1 MQKRWIWLGGAAL
14 AALITYAVAQPISSQ
29 ILTGNETWSISIGGP
44 GGSSI
49 FTTTAQMRN
58 ATGYQTQS
66 SATATPI
73 AGTVLSTRYI
83 WTTAVTGAVVLN
95 APANPFDGEMLE
107 VVNAGGGAFTGAVT
121 LTAAAGQT
129 VVSGSTGALAQNA
142 STEWQYV
149 TSTTTWYR
157 IR

>member
-1 MQKRWIWLGGAAL
+1 MRRILAAGAVLAAL
-14 AALITYAVAQPISSQ
+14 AGLALAQQLSSLT
-29 ILTGNETWSISIGGP
+29 LTGNEAWSIATGGP
-44 GGSSI
+44 GGTSL
-49 FTTTAQMRN
+49 FTTVAQMRN
-58 ATGYQTQS
+58 ATGYSLQA

-73 AGTVLSTRYI
+73 QATTLATRYI
-83 WTTAVTGAVVLN
+83 WTTAVTAAVVLN
-95 APANPFDGEMLE
+95 APAQPFDGQMLE

-129 VVSGSTGALAQNA
+129 VVAGGSGALAQNA
-142 STEWQYV
+142 SAEWQYV